1 MIKKIKY
8 LTDEIKKKHKGPLIT
23 YFILRTLVIIC
34 MVREIMNG
42 NFQNALLCVL
52 SLVLFLLPSIAEK
65 KFKIDL
71 PNVLEI
77 IIMLFIFSAEILGE
91 INNFYG
97 IYAHFDSALHT
108 LNGFLCASIG
118 FSLVYLLNENI
129 ESFKLSPLFVCLVAF
144 SFSMTIGVV
153 WEAFE
158 YGMDKFFN
166 LDMQKD
172 EYIYKINTVELDET
186 FTNTVVNVDN
196 IDKVKLYDKS
206 NNEIVVLNGYLDIG
220 LNDTMKDLLVNFIGA
235 FVISILGLL
244 YLKNKDKYK
253 VIVHFLPTKKNDK
266 KLLQ

>member
-1 MIKKIKY
+1 MIKRLKK
-8 LTDEIKKKHKGPLIT
+8 LNDELKKHHKGPLIV
-23 YFILRTLVIIC
+23 YIILRTLVLIC

-42 NFQNALLCVL
+42 NFQNAALCVL
-52 SLVLFLLPSIAEK
+52 SLILFLLPAFAEK

-108 LNGFLCASIG
+108 LNGFLCASVG

-129 ESFKLSPLFVCLVAF
+129 SSFKLSPVFVCLVAF

-153 WEAFE
+153 WEFFE
-158 YGMDKFFN
+158 YGMDTFFN

-172 EYIYKINTVELDET
+172 AYVYKINTVELDET
-186 FTNTVVNVDN
+186 FTNTVVNVND
-196 IDKVKLYDKS
+196 IDSTIIYNKD
-206 NNEIVVLNGYLDIG
+206 NNELVKLNGYLDIG

-235 FVISILGLL
+235 LVFSIFGYL
-244 YLKNKDKYK
+244 YLINKDKYK
-253 VIVHFLPTKKNDK
+253 VIGNFLTTKKID
-266 KLLQ
+266 